1 MQKETNPAGIA
12 LSACS
17 QEEMW
22 FLSCCQHQM
31 LIASSHLKF
40 LRIILHFIATCVLHP
55 GKVTRLPR
63 LYRKNTEVQKLR
75 MANNGNI
82 NGSQNIFPRKLL
94 EKFMHGIDRLS
105 MKGNNDITLFQLRP

>member
-1 MQKETNPAGIA
+1 MQKETNPAGMA
-12 LSACS
+12 LSGCS

-22 FLSCCQHQM
+22 SLSCCQHQRVV
-31 LIASSHLKF
+31 ASSHLKIPSHHLAF
-40 LRIILHFIATCVLHP
+40 YCYVLHP
-55 GKVTRLPR
+55 GMVTRLPR

-94 EKFMHGIDRLS
+94 EKFVHRIDRLS